1 MLFDFVL
8 IGMLAVCSL
17 VYAFLH
23 LKKRHD
29 LLRHGEVVQ
38 AHVVGRGEN
47 QQGSYQVLAFEVNGT
62 QHQLPYTMPRKRQLP
77 EGPLTLHYDPYKPE
91 NLLIEQDKTDLYGSL
106 FCLVLG
112 VVLAVVAVFIIM

>member
-8 IGMLAVCSL
+8 IGLLAVCSL
-17 VYAFLH
+17 FYAFSH
-23 LKKRHD
+23 LKKRWN
-29 LLRHGEVVQ
+29 LMRHGEVIQ
-38 AHVVGRGEN
+38 AQVIGRGEN
-47 QQGSYQVLAFEVNGT
+47 QQGSYQVLAFDVNGT

-91 NLLIEQDKTDLYGSL
+91 NLLVEEDKTDLYGSL

-112 VVLAVVAVFIIM
+112 ILLSVIAIWLIV